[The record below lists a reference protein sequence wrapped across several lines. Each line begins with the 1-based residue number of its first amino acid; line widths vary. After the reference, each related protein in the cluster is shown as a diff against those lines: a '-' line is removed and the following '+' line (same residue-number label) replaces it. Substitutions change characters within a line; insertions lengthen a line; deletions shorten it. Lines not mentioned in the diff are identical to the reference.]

1 MVNEPEGL
9 ANQQGSK
16 DTYLDNGAFI
26 SSNVEQDTTFVEN
39 DNVRPNDHKVLG
51 ILKEDGSSY
60 SFRGMMR
67 KLEMHQESL
76 SRSLQRLDDLG
87 LIEKSKLG
95 YKLSRKG
102 GIQSKRNVSSSTD
115 SYIPLLQTYIPSSI
129 DVNGVIYTLAGR
141 WFKNLR
147 WLGILEGEMGHMLQ
161 WKSEDG
167 SFQLNLRIISNYI
180 IIETNA
186 IDEKYK
192 VEAMVCA
199 HKIFELVT
207 KLFST
212 KFGSV
217 LPYTFSK
224 YRLEN

>member
-1 MVNEPEGL
+1 
-9 ANQQGSK
+9 
-16 DTYLDNGAFI
+16 
-26 SSNVEQDTTFVEN
+26 
-39 DNVRPNDHKVLG
+39 
-51 ILKEDGSSY
+51 
-60 SFRGMMR
+60 MMR

-167 SFQLNLRIISNYI
+167 SFQLTYVS
-180 IIETNA
+180 
-186 IDEKYK
+186 
-192 VEAMVCA
+192 
-199 HKIFELVT
+199 
-207 KLFST
+207 
-212 KFGSV
+212 
-217 LPYTFSK
+217 
-224 YRLEN
+224 